1 MQRWRSGGWEE
12 TEGRKRDGRCCENNF
27 GVGWLWTPGPRGTRT
42 ITLDSDMVAAAIS
55 RGANA
60 LVLGC
65 CDFLCLEKTDC
76 FEVLVI
82 VMVKVSV

>member
-1 MQRWRSGGWEE
+1 MAQWGMGRN
-12 TEGRKRDGRCCENNF
+12 GRKRDGNCCENNF

-65 CDFLCLEKTDC
+65 CDFLCLETALKSWYR
-76 FEVLVI
+76 L
-82 VMVKVSV
+82 SQ